1 MAELYNSNNYGNMPE
16 RKDHIQ
22 DNFIGYNQ
30 SQNSESVCRDFLRNA
45 CNRGVNC
52 RYIHPE
58 DHELRNIPVDLT
70 NREMTF
76 CHDYQ
81 NRGCKRAGC
90 KFLHCTRE
98 EVDEFK
104 ITGIMPRSVQASLQ
118 RVPPICMDF
127 KNGNCTR
134 GPRCKY
140 RHMNEMDSP
149 TNYDRFVNSIK
160 FSKKRKYV
168 DDSYYDDD
176 VRGEDTVKPS
186 EFHKIKDENVQLKKR
201 IEDLERQLSVL
212 VASNELLLEQNARY
226 RSCKLITVPPIVAV
240 SQITPSV
247 PTPPTI
253 GATRPHPSLTQQT
266 PHGITTTATL
276 SIGTNQREFVL
287 PPPTQPPHPQVQA
300 SLHSQVASVDQNT
313 ITIAPMALSLTPCTN
328 LSNVA
333 LSQQMAISAAPA
345 LSLSMPLPSHSA
357 HIQNSNLVSYPLTSN
372 QQSRV
377 K

>member
-1 MAELYNSNNYGNMPE
+1 MGDNYNNNNYGVMPE
-16 RKDHIQ
+16 RKEQNQ
-22 DNFIGYNQ
+22 DIFMGYSQ
-30 SQNSESVCRDFLRNA
+30 SQHPDNVCRDFLRNA

-52 RYIHPE
+52 RYHHPE
-58 DHELRNIPVDLT
+58 DHDQNLSSEAS

-76 CHDYQ
+76 CHDFQ

-98 EVDEFK
+98 EVDEYK
-104 ITGIMPRSVQASLQ
+104 RTGMMPRSAQASLQ
-118 RVPPICMDF
+118 KVPPICMDY
-127 KNGNCTR
+127 KNGNCSR

-140 RHMNEMDSP
+140 RHMNEVDIQS
-149 TNYDRFVNSIK
+149 NYEGL
-160 FSKKRKYV
+160 FSNIMMTKKRKYME
-168 DDSYYDDD
+168 DKYYDEDN
-176 VRGEDTVKPS
+176 RGEEMMKS
-186 EFHKIKDENVQLKKR
+186 NEFNKLKEENVQLKKR

-240 SQITPSV
+240 SQITPNV
-247 PTPPTI
+247 PTAPTI
-253 GATRPHPSLTQQT
+253 GASRPHPTLTQQT

-287 PPPTQPPHPQVQA
+287 PPPSQPPPPQVQP
-300 SLHSQVASVDQNT
+300 SLHSQVASVDQNSM
-313 ITIAPMALSLTPCTN
+313 TIAPMALSLTPCTN

-333 LSQQMAISAAPA
+333 LSQQMTMTATPA

-357 HIQNSNLVSYPLTSN
+357 HLQNSNLVSYPLTSN

>member
-1 MAELYNSNNYGNMPE
+1 MMMGDNFNNNIYGGMPE
-16 RKDHIQ
+16 NIDQKSDLFSNYPHIQ
-22 DNFIGYNQ
+22 NAEGN
-30 SQNSESVCRDFLRNA
+30 VCRDFLRNA

-52 RYIHPE
+52 RYQHPE
-58 DHELRNIPVDLT
+58 DPELRGLPMDVS

-98 EVDEFK
+98 EVEEYK
-104 ITGIMPRSVQASLQ
+104 RTGLMPRTVQASLQ

-127 KNGNCTR
+127 KNGNCSR

-140 RHMNEMDSP
+140 RHMNEIDNQ
-149 TNYDRFVNSIK
+149 TNYDRLVNSIM
-160 FSKKRKYV
+160 FSKKRKFME
-168 DDSYYDDD
+168 DIFDDD
-176 VRGEDTVKPS
+176 GRGEDSMKS
-186 EFHKIKDENVQLKKR
+186 NDFNKLKEENVQLKKR

-240 SQITPSV
+240 SQITPTV
-247 PTPPTI
+247 PPAPTI
-253 GATRPHPSLTQQT
+253 GASRPHPTLTQQT

-276 SIGTNQREFVL
+276 SLGGNQREFVL
-287 PPPTQPPHPQVQA
+287 PPPTQPLVQP
-300 SLHSQVASVDQNT
+300 SLHSQVATVDQNSMT
-313 ITIAPMALSLTPCTN
+313 MAPMALSLTPCTN

-333 LSQQMAISAAPA
+333 LSQQKTMTAAPA